1 MYILI
6 IFVSLAGLWF
16 YMTYFSGPPTS
27 PTLATETASPLS
39 PDVLAT
45 LASLTTIKLDNKI
58 FTDPLFTSLTN
69 YGVVIPAQNAG
80 RRNPFA
86 PL

>member
-6 IFVSLAGLWF
+6 ILLCLVGLWG
-16 YMTYFSGPPTS
+16 YMTYFSSPPAS
-27 PTLATETASPLS
+27 ATLNTEPVSPLS
-39 PDVLAT
+39 PDILIT
-45 LASLTTIKLDNKI
+45 LANLTTIKLDNKI
-58 FTDPLFTSLTN
+58 FTDPLFTSLTD
-69 YGVVIPAQNAG
+69 YSVPLPAQNAG

>member
-1 MYILI
+1 MYILG
-6 IFVSLAGLWF
+6 IFIALAGLWA
-16 YMTYFSGPPTS
+16 YMTYFSDPPTS
-27 PTLATETASPLS
+27 ATLNTEPVSPLS

-45 LASLTTIKLDNKI
+45 LANLTTIKLDNKI
-58 FTDPLFTSLTN
+58 FTDPLFTTLTD
-69 YGVVIPAQNAG
+69 YSVTIPSQTAG